1 VNIQPTHLTAGLTV
15 QAIPAFVDN
24 YLWLLRDASGNA
36 VAIDPGDGSLVM
48 AQIATDRLDLRA
60 ILLTHHHH
68 DHIDGVAQLVQSHRC
83 PVYGPRDARMPMVDH
98 VCAEG
103 DRVTLTAPALSF
115 DVWHLPGHTLSHLA
129 FIGHGAA
136 FVGDTLF
143 SAGCGRLFEG
153 TPTQMLNSLDRLAAL
168 PPETIVFCAHEY
180 TRDNLRF
187 ALDWEP
193 ENRSLQRRYSEVSDR
208 LARGIGSLPTT
219 IIAELAVNPFLRCG
233 EPLIRQR
240 LEASAQQRSFDRLG
254 AFTELRALKNGYV
267 ARH

>member
-1 VNIQPTHLTAGLTV
+1 VNIQPTRLAAGLTV

-24 YLWLLRDASGNA
+24 YLWLLRDNAGNA
-36 VAIDPGDGSLVM
+36 VAVDPGDGSRVQEQLS
-48 AQIATDRLDLRA
+48 ADRLDLRA

-68 DHIDGVAQLVQSHRC
+68 DHVDGVAQLVQIHRC
-83 PVYGPRDARMPMVDH
+83 PVYGPRDTRMPMVDH
-98 VCAEG
+98 VCTEG
-103 DRVTLTAPALSF
+103 DRITLTLPALSF
-115 DVWHLPGHTLSHLA
+115 EVWHMPGHTLSHLA

-143 SAGCGRLFEG
+143 SAGCGRVFEG
-153 TPTQMLNSLDRLAAL
+153 TPAQMLNSLDRLAAL
-168 PPETIVFCAHEY
+168 PPDTIVFSAHEY

-193 ENRSLQRRYSEVSDR
+193 ENLSLQRRYSEVTDR

-219 IIAELAVNPFLRCG
+219 IADELAVNPFLRCD
-233 EPLIRQR
+233 EPGIRKR
-240 LEASAQQRSFDRLG
+240 LHASASRRSFDRLG